1 MKKGLLLIC
10 FLLTSLYV
18 QSQSAPDAVKLLK
31 GVTEKFNKVRDY
43 QVDALIDA
51 RISFLKILPQQAKV
65 FYKSPNKFNVESKGI
80 AILPKQNFDQLF
92 TLLSNEN
99 NFIAFVSG
107 AENLNGMAATIVNVV
122 PLGDT
127 SDLVLAKLWVDG
139 SQSLILKSQLTTKT
153 NGTVLIE
160 YIYKTWKTLA
170 LPDQT
175 IFTVDVKR
183 FKIPKAISA
192 DINSKATQEDKN
204 KPQKPGRI
212 IITFT
217 NYRINKGIDDK
228 VFLKVGGKSF

>member
-1 MKKGLLLIC
+1 MKKGYILFVFIWMC
-10 FLLTSLYV
+10 FGAN
-18 QSQSAPDAVKLLK
+18 SQSAPEALKLIK
-31 GVTEKFNKVRDY
+31 EVTQKFNKVRDY

-51 RISFLKILPQQAKV
+51 RISFLKILPQKAKV
-65 FYKSPNKFNVESKGI
+65 FYKAPNKFNVESKGI

-92 TLLSNEN
+92 TLLNKESN
-99 NFIAFVSG
+99 FMAFVSG
-107 AENLNGMAATIVNVV
+107 EENLNGIPTTIVNVV

-127 SDLVLAKLWVDG
+127 SDLVLAKLWVDS
-139 SQSLILKSQLTTKT
+139 SQSLIVKSQLTTKT

-160 YIYKTWKTLA
+160 YIYGTWNALA
-170 LPDQT
+170 LPDKT

-212 IITFT
+212 IISFS
-217 NYRINKGIDDK
+217 NYKINKGISDH
-228 VFLKVGGKSF
+228 VFR

>member
-1 MKKGLLLIC
+1 MRKGYLFFAFMWMCLGANG
-10 FLLTSLYV
+10 
-18 QSQSAPDAVKLLK
+18 QSAPEALKLIK
-31 GVTEKFNKVRDY
+31 DVTLKFNKVRDY

-65 FYKSPNKFNVESKGI
+65 FYKAPNKFNIESKGI

-92 TLLSNEN
+92 SLLNKESNFMA
-99 NFIAFVSG
+99 FISG
-107 AENLNGMAATIVNVV
+107 TENLNDAATVVVNVV
-122 PLGDT
+122 PLADT
-127 SDLVLAKLWVDG
+127 SDLVLAKLWVDAT
-139 SQSLILKSQLTTKT
+139 QSLIVKSQLTTKS

-160 YIYKTWKTLA
+160 YFYRTWSALA
-170 LPDQT
+170 LPDKT

-212 IITFT
+212 IINFS
-217 NYRINKGIDDK
+217 NYKINKGIDDK
-228 VFLKVGGKSF
+228 VFLK